1 MLETRQAQRG
11 MTLIELMMVVAII
24 GVLAAVAVPLYSHF
38 STRAKLQEVYAATA
52 KCKAAASELFASQG
66 VPARGWMPG
75 LCPGNTKQISTI
87 NVHSEGTDYAEGHR
101 PNCRFISFY
110 ATLQNFNN
118 AELDGKR
125 VQYVYAFNKN
135 TGTMS
140 SGINTNEAGTWT
152 IPAKYWPPNTPNYL
166 SIECP

>member
-1 MLETRQAQRG
+1 MLETKQTQRG

-24 GVLAAVAVPLYSHF
+24 GVLAAVAVPLYAHL
-38 STRAKLQEVYAATA
+38 STRAKLQEVYAAAT

-66 VPARGWMPG
+66 VPALGWISG
-75 LCPGNTKQISTI
+75 LCAGNTKQISTM
-87 NVHSEGTDYAEGHR
+87 NLFSHGTNYAEGWR
-101 PNCRFISFY
+101 PNCRYMSLY

-118 AELDGKR
+118 AELDGKWI
-125 VQYVYAFNKN
+125 QYVYVFNIN

-140 SGINTNEAGTWT
+140 SGINTNEAGTAT

-166 SIECP
+166 SIQCP